1 MEAKVTKKEMYEMIK
16 AALAENKDVVDF
28 CDKEIAS
35 LDRKAAKAK
44 ERAAEKKAEGDE
56 LTAVVESV
64 LTDELTTIA
73 DITAKIDGPDV
84 TVHKVSYRLG
94 QLAKNGKAIKEEIS
108 VGGGDG
114 VKARRVMAYKKA

>member
-1 MEAKVTKKEMYEMIK
+1 MEAKVTKKEMFEMIK

-44 ERAAEKKAEGDE
+44 ERAAEKKADGDE

-84 TVHKVSYRLG
+84 TVHRVSYRLS
-94 QLAKNGKAIKEEIS
+94 QLAKNGKAVAEDIT
-108 VGGGDG
+108 VAGVDGGKKRT
-114 VKARRVMAYKKA
+114 VKAYKKA

>member
-1 MEAKVTKKEMYEMIK
+1 MEKMTKKEMFEMIK
-16 AALAENKDVVDF
+16 VALADQATVVDF
-28 CDKEIAS
+28 CDKEIAA

-56 LTAVVESV
+56 LTAVIESV
-64 LTDELTTIA
+64 LTDELATIA
-73 DITAKIDGPDV
+73 DITAQIEGPDV

-94 QLAKNGKAIKEEIS
+94 QLAKNGKAVKEEVS

-114 VKARRVMAYKKA
+114 AKARRVVAYKRA

>member
-1 MEAKVTKKEMYEMIK
+1 METKVTKKEMFEMIK

-64 LTDELTTIA
+64 LTNELTTIA

-94 QLAKNGKAIKEEIS
+94 QLAKNGKAVKAEIS

-114 VKARRVMAYKKA
+114 VKARRVMAYMKA

>member
-1 MEAKVTKKEMYEMIK
+1 METKVTKKEMFEMIK
-16 AALAENKDVVDF
+16 AALAENKDIVDF

-108 VGGGDG
+108 VSGGDG
-114 VKARRVMAYKKA
+114 AKARRVMAYKKA